1 MLIFYH
7 IMFNSWTSGQHLTLS
22 VGCSPGCLALS
33 TILAAS
39 SFASAKES
47 EFFDVISK
55 LDKQVIIAT
64 KSFLKE
70 DDNGNTIVDKNK
82 VKSINGIVYR
92 IEKMEPFDD
101 KKLATIQTVITKV

>member
-1 MLIFYH
+1 MDVLSASTKRKLLQPSEKPCSAQKKEKKYPLIFDAP
-7 IMFNSWTSGQHLTLS
+7 T
-22 VGCSPGCLALS
+22 
-33 TILAAS
+33 S

-70 DDNGNTIVDKNK
+70 DDNGNTIIDKNK